1 MERFYHK
8 SYGGYSYEIMDEKEY
23 ERFWWGKRPSS
34 KEALEA
40 WLFDPHKTQHQIMKE
55 YGKKNITFSNVGYNI
70 RELMKA
76 GIIRRFQREGYVK
89 GERKKRRGEID
100 ILTEILYLAN
110 EGGVTKTS
118 MVYQANLNF
127 KIIDRFLS
135 ELLDRAL
142 IEIKDK
148 LYETTD
154 KGVTFLHHYEELEK
168 LGMAS

>member
-34 KEALEA
+34 KEAFEA

-76 GIIRRFQREGYVK
+76 GIIRRFQREDYEK